1 MMAKFLEICKNPVLW
16 AKTFVNTVNNET
28 KEIEPWTAR
37 WYQAEMLLDTS
48 PKKVARCGRRTGKCL
63 PKWVKVMNP
72 DTGELITIE
81 ELYRTKIASVVTM
94 TGNENLITAHNCPVI
109 YNGYKDVFRVT
120 LSSGKIIDATGNHP
134 LYTKNGWMEI
144 DSLRTD
150 DEVAVP
156 SKLDFWGTSE
166 VDEKTLNYAA
176 YNLDSHA
183 DNNIPHSIFRLT
195 KNQVSIFL
203 KKLFEKSGEI
213 SRNRISFRAR
223 TFEFISGL
231 SHLLLRFG
239 ILCRIT
245 RSKPHGEYTL
255 TIDDTDSVTRLHH
268 EILKEQT
275 EAQIQYTSKPD
286 IIFEKIVS
294 IEHIGK
300 HETYDLTVPVTH
312 SFAANDIIVHNT
324 ETMCIDSLH
333 KTNTIR
339 SFRYIFAAPY
349 EAQIRMIF
357 NRISELINLS
367 PYIKQEV
374 VSNTKTPFEIKF
386 KNGSSIYGA
395 STGAGTSNGA
405 VSLRGQRADAIALDE
420 SDYMNDADFDSILA
434 IAGEREGIS
443 IFLSSTPTG
452 ARKRFWQCCTDK
464 KMGYKEFH
472 YPSTLNPNWSA
483 KMEEEFR
490 AQLSPSGYVHEI
502 LAEFGEQDTGVFNKE
517 KLDKAMT
524 FERYTYMPLT
534 YTQEIAAKENN
545 WNIDFMIPP
554 SYMGRHEVY
563 RPTPFRCCGVDF
575 DKYGASSS
583 ILILD
588 YLPEYNKFKV
598 VRRIEVPKAEYSFDA
613 AVNLIIEINNIYD
626 PAFIYCDRGSGEIT
640 PSCSEVI
647 ENCKRIS
654 EQNR

>member
-48 PKKVARCGRRTGKCL
+48 PKKVARCGRRTGK
-63 PKWVKVMNP
+63 
-72 DTGELITIE
+72 
-81 ELYRTKIASVVTM
+81 
-94 TGNENLITAHNCPVI
+94 
-109 YNGYKDVFRVT
+109 
-120 LSSGKIIDATGNHP
+120 
-134 LYTKNGWMEI
+134 
-144 DSLRTD
+144 
-150 DEVAVP
+150 
-156 SKLDFWGTSE
+156 
-166 VDEKTLNYAA
+166 
-176 YNLDSHA
+176 
-183 DNNIPHSIFRLT
+183 
-195 KNQVSIFL
+195 
-203 KKLFEKSGEI
+203 
-213 SRNRISFRAR
+213 
-223 TFEFISGL
+223 
-231 SHLLLRFG
+231 
-239 ILCRIT
+239 
-245 RSKPHGEYTL
+245 
-255 TIDDTDSVTRLHH
+255 
-268 EILKEQT
+268 
-275 EAQIQYTSKPD
+275 
-286 IIFEKIVS
+286 
-294 IEHIGK
+294 
-300 HETYDLTVPVTH
+300 
-312 SFAANDIIVHNT
+312 T

-534 YTQEIAAKENN
+534 YSQEIAAKENN

-563 RPTPFRCCGVDF
+563 RPTPFRCAGIDWDCKIVPPDRNIWAITKLIAGN
-575 DKYGASSS
+575 SLELH
-583 ILILD
+583 ILI
-588 YLPEYNKFKV
+588 NN
-598 VRRIEVPKAEYSFDA
+598 S
-613 AVNLIIEINNIYD
+613 NIY
-626 PAFIYCDRGSGEIT
+626 
-640 PSCSEVI
+640 
-647 ENCKRIS
+647 
-654 EQNR
+654 